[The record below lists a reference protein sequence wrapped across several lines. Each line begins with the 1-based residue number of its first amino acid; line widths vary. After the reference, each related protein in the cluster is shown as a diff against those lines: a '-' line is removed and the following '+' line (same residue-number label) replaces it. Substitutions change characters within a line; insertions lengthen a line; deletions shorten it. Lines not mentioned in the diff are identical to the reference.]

1 MTRKNRDQG
10 IVSAFVVGIAL
21 TLILSTGLALDSGRL
36 VAARVEIADHAE
48 NAARLAAQ
56 EVVGIRSGRPMIDP
70 ARGRRVASNY
80 LANHGLDGTVTIGS
94 RSVTVE
100 VHTTRN
106 MLILQLA
113 GISSKTVSASRTAE
127 ITDA

>member
-1 MTRKNRDQG
+1 MKTRNSDEG
-10 IVSAFVVGIAL
+10 IVTAFVVAIAL
-21 TLILSTGLALDSGRL
+21 TLIVSTGLALDSGRL

-56 EVVGIRSGRPMIDP
+56 EVVGIRSGNPVIDP
-70 ARGRRVASNY
+70 VRGRRAATSY
-80 LANHGLDGTVTIGS
+80 LANHSLDGTVTIGS

-100 VHTTRN
+100 VRTTQD
-106 MLILQLA
+106 MLIFQLA
-113 GISSKTVSASRTAE
+113 GVASKTVSVSRSAE